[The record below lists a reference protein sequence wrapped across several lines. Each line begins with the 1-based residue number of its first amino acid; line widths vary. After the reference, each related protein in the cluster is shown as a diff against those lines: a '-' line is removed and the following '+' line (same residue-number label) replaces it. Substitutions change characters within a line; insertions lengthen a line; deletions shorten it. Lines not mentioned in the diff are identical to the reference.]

1 MKNKK
6 ILNYQIITIIISI
19 ILGTLL
25 HFTYEWTGENKIIGI
40 FSATNESVWE
50 HLKLTFFP
58 MLIFAIIGYFYLRK
72 EANNY
77 IEAKSIGI
85 FTSILFTVTTF
96 YTYIGILGINFLLV
110 DILIFILS
118 IIAGEYTSYKLMTI
132 ENQSTKLSK
141 ILALLI
147 ILFFLICFIVFTFNA
162 PNVNLFKG

>member
-85 FTSILFTVTTF
+85 FTSIL
-96 YTYIGILGINFLLV
+96 L
-110 DILIFILS
+110 
-118 IIAGEYTSYKLMTI
+118 K
-132 ENQSTKLSK
+132 K
-141 ILALLI
+141 
-147 ILFFLICFIVFTFNA
+147 
-162 PNVNLFKG
+162 